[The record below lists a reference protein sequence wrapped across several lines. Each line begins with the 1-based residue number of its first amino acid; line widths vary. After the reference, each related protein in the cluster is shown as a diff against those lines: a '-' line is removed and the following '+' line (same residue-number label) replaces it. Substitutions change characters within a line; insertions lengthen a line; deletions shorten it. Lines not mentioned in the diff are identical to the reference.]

1 MEHAININGL
11 SKHYPGFTL
20 SDVSFGFERGSV
32 MGFIGRNGAGKTTT
46 IKLIMGLILKDEG
59 EIEVL
64 GQEMG
69 IDSSEIREKIGFVYD
84 EHGFY
89 GGMTVKAI
97 GKITAPFYRNWDQN
111 EFERLIDEFG
121 LDPKRKAGELS
132 RGQRTKLAIVLAL
145 SHGAELLVMDE
156 PTSGLDPV
164 FRSKLLD
171 ILFQVI
177 QDERKSIFFST
188 HITGDLERIADYI
201 TFIEDGKIM
210 FSETKDELLER
221 YKIVKGPLERLSTSA
236 MKMCVGTR
244 ETRTGF
250 EALTASVK
258 DLTEMVGKDM
268 VVEKATLEDIM
279 VYTVKGTENDK

>member
-1 MEHAININGL
+1 MLDTALSIPIEHLLEKPTVLELEG
-11 SKHYPGFTL
+11 
-20 SDVSFGFERGSV
+20 
-32 MGFIGRNGAGKTTT
+32 IGDDDEKAF
-46 IKLIMGLILKDEG
+46 IMGLILKDEG

-89 GGMTVKAI
+89 GGMTVKGI

-121 LDPKRKAGELS
+121 LDPKCKAGELS

-164 FRSKLLD
+164 FRSELLD

-244 ETRTGF
+244 DTRTGF
-250 EALTASVK
+250 EALTASVE
-258 DLTEMVGKDM
+258 DLTEIVGKDM